1 MNLDMTKTTSITDK
15 PISTLGED
23 KLKSKRYAETLAS
36 FIQRSDTPLTVGLQ
50 GEWGTGKTSM
60 MYMLR
65 EILDKADVATSWV
78 NTWEYSMFRGAN
90 ETTPAVL
97 RGMLEKLKESC
108 EEKGTWSA
116 NDERSQKVQK
126 IGRFIGNLANQVVR
140 NQTGL
145 DVKEA
150 AEGGGDSG
158 QISTEISFIKKQI
171 NEVIQDLIKDSN
183 NKYNRVV
190 FFVDDLDRIPPTDA
204 VEVLEALKNMFD
216 VPNCIYVLAID
227 YEVVVKGLE
236 GKFGK
241 KTEENEREFRSF
253 FDKIIQV
260 PFSMPTGTYD
270 IKELLVDK
278 LSTMGIEIPKDQ
290 EQAFSDVVKFT
301 VGFNPRSLKRFMNSF
316 SLLRSLR
323 ELDLG
328 EDNDDSDS
336 TEFDDLV
343 LFAILGL
350 QISYNK
356 VFRIIAQSPL
366 FWEWTLADANKFRVN
381 HEEVLDQIKSFGD
394 NMKDKTDEMWEQII
408 YGVCHTKLSSGVI
421 DPYLSARWESIV
433 DVLNLLATIT
443 MSSDFRKAKNIETF
457 ETAWNNGLSLAAITN
472 VDDDPGLKSKTEGK
486 RKHVSFDTIEGK
498 EKAIIESGAKANL
511 VQIWR
516 SLAEEIKSQS
526 DLVYKL
532 NGSNIAVRNS
542 SNKKIA
548 TVWNPNGGRA
558 NALSLYINYS
568 PGTDRPS
575 FGHEIQDFNPPKDES
590 FKVQINDSSAIE
602 EVIRIMAWANSTY

>member
-1 MNLDMTKTTSITDK
+1 MINTTSITDK
-15 PISTLGED
+15 PISSSKED

-36 FIQRSDTPLTVGLQ
+36 FIQKSDTPLTVGLQ

-65 EILDKADVATSWV
+65 EILDQADVATSWV

-108 EEKGTWSA
+108 AEKGTWT
-116 NDERSQKVQK
+116 DGDDRSQKVQR

-171 NEVIQDLIKDSN
+171 NEVIEDLIKDGN

-227 YEVVVKGLE
+227 YDVVVKGLE

-270 IKELLVDK
+270 IKELLIDK
-278 LSTMGIEIPKDQ
+278 LSTMGIEIPKEQ

-323 ELDLG
+323 ELDV
-328 EDNDDSDS
+328 EDSDEDS
-336 TEFDDLV
+336 DTTEFDDLV

-366 FWEWTLADANKFRVN
+366 FWEWNVADANKFKVN
-381 HEEVLDQIKSFGD
+381 LEEVHDQIKSFGD
-394 NMKDKTDEMWEQII
+394 NMKDKTDELWEQII
-408 YGVCHTKLSSGVI
+408 YGVCHTKLTSGVI

-443 MSSDFRKAKNIETF
+443 MSSDFKKAKSIETF

-486 RKHVSFDTIEGK
+486 RKHISFDTIEGK
-498 EKAIIESGAKANL
+498 EKAIIESGAKKNL
-511 VQIWR
+511 VALWKA
-516 SLAEEIKSQS
+516 LAEKIREEDQF
-526 DLVYKL
+526 VYKL

-542 SNKKIA
+542 ANKKIA
-548 TVWNPNGGRA
+548 TVWNPSGGRA
-558 NALSLYINYS
+558 STLSLYINYS
-568 PGTDRPS
+568 AGSERPN
-575 FGHEIQDFNPPKDES
+575 FKHEAQDFNPAKNDA
-590 FKVQINDSSAIE
+590 FKIQAGELSDLEN
-602 EVIRIMAWANSTY
+602 VIDIMKWANSTY